1 MNTFNILLS
10 KAECCGR
17 QHVGGTDDACGRLWV
32 PHATSRLLWGETKDT
47 GSQREPPLDIW
58 LLALGATALRFPTHP
73 APRRLRAHVR
83 PSIWRVV
90 SVWEGIVAIGTEW
103 RTWDLGQVP
112 SKSNY
117 LTGRFYP
124 VISVHFWSTQANMYQ
139 VKAVSSLIYMTL
151 FGVFGKSFKSIPF
164 ANHLRNR

>member
-17 QHVGGTDDACGRLWV
+17 QHVCRRHRRCPRTIVGSPRHLQTPLRGNQRHGQPAGTTPWHLAFGAGGHCAEF
-32 PHATSRLLWGETKDT
+32 PH
-47 GSQREPPLDIW
+47 
-58 LLALGATALRFPTHP
+58 THT

-117 LTGRFYP
+117 LTGRFYQ

-139 VKAVSSLIYMTL
+139 VKAVSSLMYIT
-151 FGVFGKSFKSIPF
+151 
-164 ANHLRNR
+164 

>member
-17 QHVGGTDDACGRLWV
+17 QHVGGTDDARGQLWV
-32 PHATSRLLWGETKDT
+32 PHATSRLLRGETKDT

-58 LLALGATALRFPTHP
+58 LLALGATALSFPTHP

-90 SVWEGIVAIGTEW
+90 SVWEGIVAIGTE
-103 RTWDLGQVP
+103 
-112 SKSNY
+112 
-117 LTGRFYP
+117 
-124 VISVHFWSTQANMYQ
+124 
-139 VKAVSSLIYMTL
+139 
-151 FGVFGKSFKSIPF
+151 
-164 ANHLRNR
+164 